1 MLWEIMETASLQN
14 MKIGSQENG
23 LSPSTHVSRA
33 KSMAPFALSLALHG
47 AFAGAMLFSFGSKV
61 VNMPIGAYRFGDSSA
76 IELVSIPAAKP
87 QVAKATP
94 ARELEGDIIVA
105 KKEKKIEPAP
115 TPEPTLAKTEAE
127 ASSNMAPVLGAGFA
141 DGTSTAAGPLGHE
154 NGVEVGI
161 RERYLYELRRVI
173 ANRKTYPTVSR
184 RLGETG
190 RVVVKFV
197 VDKSGKIGSLG
208 LHTPSHHS
216 RLNDAAVKLVSQI
229 DQFKPFPTGES
240 AESLSVEVPID
251 YVLN

>member
-1 MLWEIMETASLQN
+1 METASIQN
-14 MKIGSQENG
+14 SNLASGA
-23 LSPSTHVSRA
+23 RA
-33 KSMAPFALSLALHG
+33 KSVAPFALSLALHG

-61 VNMPIGAYRFGDSSA
+61 IDMPIGAYRFGDSSA

-87 QVAKATP
+87 AIAKAP
-94 ARELEGDIIVA
+94 ARELEGDIVVA
-105 KKEKKIEPAP
+105 KKEKKIEAAPAP
-115 TPEPTLAKTEAE
+115 TPEPTLAKTEME
-127 ASSNMAPVLGAGFA
+127 APNAGAPVLGAGFA

-173 ANRKTYPTVSR
+173 ANRKTYPSVSR

-208 LHTPSHHS
+208 LHTPSHHA